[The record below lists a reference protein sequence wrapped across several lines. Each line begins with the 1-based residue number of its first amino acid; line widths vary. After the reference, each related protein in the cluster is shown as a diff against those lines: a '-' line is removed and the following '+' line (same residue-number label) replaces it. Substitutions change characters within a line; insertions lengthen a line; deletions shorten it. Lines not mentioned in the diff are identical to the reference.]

1 MKTLVAGAAAAALAI
16 AVIGGGQAHGAGGP
30 RGIAP
35 AVAQVIATARAD
47 QLIEVEVI
55 LDEQADLSALKHSGG
70 RHARLE
76 QVVRALH
83 NVADARQ
90 KGLLQ
95 LLKLRQG
102 EGSAG
107 KIVPL
112 WIVNGIDV
120 QATPALID
128 ELARRPEVATIRP
141 AASIQ
146 APVAPTTSAAPTG
159 PAQSN
164 LSLVNAPAVWALGDT
179 GAGVVVANMDTG
191 VDVTQPDL
199 AASYRGGAHSWY
211 DPNGQHTSTPTDIS
225 GHGTWT
231 MGVMAG
237 GSASGTAVGMAP
249 GAKWIAVK
257 LFNDQGTTTTAVAH
271 QGFQWLL
278 DPDGNPATSDA
289 PDVVLNS
296 WTLGNPGCNLEFEP
310 DIQAL
315 RTAGIL
321 PVFAGGNFGP
331 GAGTDASP
339 ANNPGA
345 VAVGNTDLT
354 DALDPGSSRGPS
366 TCDGSTWPQL
376 VAPGVD
382 ITTTD
387 LYGGY
392 TVQSGTSL
400 AAPHVAGA
408 IALLLSAFPD
418 VSADTQT
425 SALVAGAV
433 DLGAP
438 GPDNDFGAGRL
449 DVLASYD
456 WLNVQPDFAIS
467 ASPSSVTAPAG
478 TAAAFTVDVTSRS
491 GFAGDVTLS
500 LSGLTAAQGSWSFDP
515 ARIPGASGSSGLTV
529 TTPAGLTPGSYP
541 LTITGTSGNTSHS
554 AAATLVVPAP
564 PDFTLAATPASASTF
579 PGGTVTYSVSVG
591 SVSGFAGDVSLS
603 LAGLSG
609 AQASW
614 TFAPATVAGSS
625 GTAQLSVTAAAG
637 LAPATYALTVTGTS
651 GSLSHSAS
659 LSLVVKAPPD
669 FTLTATPASASTQ
682 AGSAVTYSVSVG
694 AKNGFAS
701 TVSFSLS
708 GLTTGQAT
716 WSFGPPTVTKSGT
729 SSLKVTTSASLA
741 PGSYPLTIKGVSG
754 SLSHTASVTLVV
766 AVPRDFSLA
775 LTPASL
781 TVTAG
786 GNATYTVS
794 IGTAGGFTGSV
805 SLAAAGLPS
814 GATATFSP
822 SSVAAP
828 GSSTLTVR
836 TTGTTAKGTFTVRV
850 TGTSGTL
857 SHAATATLVV
867 R

>member
-1 MKTLVAGAAAAALAI
+1 MRTLAAGAAAALLAI
-16 AVIGGGQAHGAGGP
+16 AVIGGAQAHGTAAAAAV
-30 RGIAP
+30 AP
-35 AVAQVIATARAD
+35 AVAHAISGARAD

-55 LDEQADLSALKHSGG
+55 LDQQADLSGVKHSGG
-70 RHARLE
+70 RHAHLE
-76 QVVRALH
+76 QVVRALRTL
-83 NVADARQ
+83 ADARQ

-95 LLKLRQG
+95 LLQHRHG
-102 EGSAG
+102 EGSVG

-112 WIVNGIDV
+112 WIVDGIDV
-120 QATPALID
+120 EATAAVID
-128 ELARRPEVATIRP
+128 ELARRPEVAEIRP

-146 APVAPTTSAAPTG
+146 APVASTTSVAPTG
-159 PAQSN
+159 PAEPN
-164 LSLVNAPAVWALGDT
+164 LSLVNAPAVWSLGFT
-179 GAGVVVANMDTG
+179 GAGVVVANMDSG
-191 VDVTQPDL
+191 VDGSQPDL
-199 AASYRGGAHSWY
+199 AASFRGGGNSWY
-211 DPNGQHTSTPTDIS
+211 DPNGQHTSTPTDSS

-257 LFNDQGTTTTAVAH
+257 LFNDQGTSTTAVAH

-278 DPDGNPATSDA
+278 DPDGNPATADA

-296 WTLGNPGCNLEFEP
+296 WALGNPGCNLEFEP

-315 RTAGIL
+315 RAAGIL
-321 PVFAGGNFGP
+321 PVFAAGNFGP
-331 GAGTDASP
+331 GPGTDASP

-345 VAVGNTDLT
+345 VAVGNTDLS
-354 DALDPGSSRGPS
+354 DALDPASSRGPS
-366 TCDGSTWPQL
+366 SCDGATWPQL

-408 IALLLSAFPD
+408 LALLMSAFPD
-418 VSADTQT
+418 LSADAQG
-425 SALVAGAV
+425 SALAAGAH
-433 DLGAP
+433 DLGPA
-438 GPDNDFGAGRL
+438 GADNDFGAGRL
-449 DVLASYD
+449 DVLGSYD
-456 WLNVQPDFAIS
+456 WLNAQPDFALA
-467 ASPSSVTAPAG
+467 ASPSSVAVVPG
-478 TAAAFTVDVTSRS
+478 AAAVFDVAVTSRN

-500 LSGLTAAQGSWSFDP
+500 LSGLTAAQASWSFEP
-515 ARIPGASGSSGLTV
+515 ALIPGASGSSGLTV
-529 TTPAGLTPGSYP
+529 TTPAGLTPGTYP

-554 AAATLVVPAP
+554 AALTLVIPAP
-564 PDFTLAATPASASTF
+564 PDFTLSSSPTSASTF

-591 SVSGFAGDVSLS
+591 SVSGFAGDVALS
-603 LAGLSG
+603 LGGLSA
-609 AQASW
+609 AQATW
-614 TFAPATVAGSS
+614 AFTPATITGAS
-625 GTAQLSVTAAAG
+625 GTGQLSVTPAAG

-651 GSLSHSAS
+651 GSRSHSAS

-669 FTLTATPASASTQ
+669 FTLTATPATAGTQ
-682 AGSAVTYSVSVG
+682 AGGVVTYSISIG

-716 WSFGPPTVTKSGT
+716 WSFAPPSVTKSGT
-729 SSLKVTTSASLA
+729 SSLKVTTATSLA

-754 SLSHTASVTLVV
+754 SLLHTASVTLVV
-766 AVPRDFSLA
+766 AVPRDFSIA
-775 LTPASL
+775 LSPGSV

-786 GNATYTVS
+786 GNATCTVS
-794 IGTAGGFTGSV
+794 VGTTGGFSGNV
-805 SLAAAGLPS
+805 SLAATGLPS

-836 TTGTTAKGTFTVRV
+836 TTATTAKGTFTIRV

-857 SHAATATLVV
+857 SHPATATLVV
-867 R
+867 K